1 MLKKKAREGFFMA
14 QSKFEQEMYDEAYKV
29 ASYLRQTGQDSVFI
43 RLVKEKGSRFFL
55 NATALSLT
63 LAGMSMKLAL
73 RLTTLV
79 LRYGLRVV
87 TAILDILDGKAKG
100 IKVTIETNK

>member
-1 MLKKKAREGFFMA
+1 MA

-29 ASYLRQTGQDSVFI
+29 TSYLRQTGQDSVFL

>member
-1 MLKKKAREGFFMA
+1 MA

-29 ASYLRQTGQDSVFI
+29 ASYLRQTGQDSVFFFFF
-43 RLVKEKGSRFFL
+43 KEKGSRFFL

>member
-1 MLKKKAREGFFMA
+1 MA

-29 ASYLRQTGQDSVFI
+29 ASYLRQTGQDSVFL

-73 RLTTLV
+73 HLTTLV
-79 LRYGLRVV
+79 LRYSLRVV

>member
-1 MLKKKAREGFFMA
+1 MA

-29 ASYLRQTGQDSVFI
+29 ASYLRQTGQDSVFL

-55 NATALSLT
+55 NTTALSLT

>member
-1 MLKKKAREGFFMA
+1 MA

-29 ASYLRQTGQDSVFI
+29 ASYLRQTGQDSVFL

-79 LRYGLRVV
+79 LHYGLRVV

>member
-1 MLKKKAREGFFMA
+1 MA

-29 ASYLRQTGQDSVFI
+29 ASYLRQTGQDSVFL

-87 TAILDILDGKAKG
+87 TAILDILDGEAKG

>member
-1 MLKKKAREGFFMA
+1 MA

-29 ASYLRQTGQDSVFI
+29 ASYLRQTGQDSVFL

-55 NATALSLT
+55 KATAISLT

>member
-1 MLKKKAREGFFMA
+1 MA

-29 ASYLRQTGQDSVFI
+29 ASYLRQTGQDSVFL

-55 NATALSLT
+55 NATALSLS